1 MQFFRTMTVKLS
13 KKQSRAALKALPADG
28 SLESEDPRRSALILA
43 VGLVAVV
50 VLVTVGTLSLIKGD
64 IRVAVIDSTA
74 AVLTAILLLFYR
86 LSAYKRECCY
96 LGVAMTYCLYAYLF
110 FSGAAE
116 GMTYMWHYT
125 FPFFATFL
133 IGANHGAV
141 ATLFL
146 FIPTF
151 IYVTSD
157 ALTPGHGYYNSAFAI
172 RFIPSVSVALIFS
185 YLFERERERFKR
197 QTLEA
202 YREQER
208 IIEKRTSQLKKE
220 VEDREKMASKLRQS
234 QKMEAIGVMAGGVAH
249 DLNNI
254 LAGIVSY
261 PELIRINLPS
271 DSPLRQPLETIEKAG
286 KRAAAVVDDMLTL
299 SRNVA
304 SVKETVNLNTLIVDF
319 LGSPEWQKVEEN
331 YPDVSV
337 IQELDLQLKPISCSQ
352 VHIRKCLMNLLFNGV
367 EASTPHGQ
375 VIVSTGVESSK
386 NLSTDQGPEDT
397 QYVYLTVQDSGPGIG
412 SEHLDHIFEPFYTT
426 KKMGNSGSGLGLSV
440 VWSTVK
446 EHGGEVRIKD
456 THSGACF
463 KLLLPALTGDT
474 PEPQAAVPPSLESL
488 KGSGSLLLVDDEPE
502 LREIGSTIASLL
514 GYSVTLA
521 RSGEEAVNVAQKGD
535 FDVVVLDM
543 LLGEGMNGRET
554 YEQILTFKPDQKAI
568 IVSGYAASAEVEKT
582 LELGAHSIVRKPYS
596 IEEIGLAI
604 RQCLLDSD
612 E

>member
-1 MQFFRTMTVKLS
+1 MIFDKQYRT
-13 KKQSRAALKALPADG
+13 ALKAFPENGGLKSG
-28 SLESEDPRRSALILA
+28 DPRRSALTLA
-43 VGLVAVV
+43 VGSVAVV
-50 VLVTVGTLSLIKGD
+50 VLITVGILSFIKGE
-64 IRVAVIDSTA
+64 IRVAVIDCTA
-74 AVLTAILLLFYR
+74 AALITILLLLFR
-86 LSAYKRECCY
+86 FSAHKRECCY
-96 LGVAMTYCLYAYLF
+96 LGVVMMYCLYAFLF

-133 IGANHGAV
+133 IGASHGAI
-141 ATLFL
+141 ATLIL

-151 IYVTSD
+151 IYVASD

-202 YREQER
+202 YGEQER
-208 IIEKRTSQLKKE
+208 IIAERTSQLKKE
-220 VEDREKMASKLRQS
+220 VEDREKIASQLRQS

-261 PELIRINLPS
+261 PELIRISLPG

-319 LGSPEWQKVEEN
+319 LGSPEWQKIEEN

-337 IQELDLQLKPISCSQ
+337 TLELDSQLMPISCSQ
-352 VHIRKCLMNLLFNGV
+352 VHIRKCLLNLLYNGV
-367 EASTPHGQ
+367 EVSTPNGQ
-375 VIVSTGVESSK
+375 VIVSTGVE
-386 NLSTDQGPEDT
+386 NRIGLSTDKDT
-397 QYVYLTVQDSGPGIG
+397 DDTRYVYLTVQDSGPGIG

-426 KKMGNSGSGLGLSV
+426 KKMGHSGSGLGLSV

-446 EHGGEVRIKD
+446 EHGGEVRIED
-456 THSGACF
+456 THNGACF
-463 KLLLPALTGDT
+463 KLLLPALTGDM
-474 PEPQAAVPPSLESL
+474 PMPQTTAPPSLESL
-488 KGSGSLLLVDDEPE
+488 KGRGSLLLVDDEPE
-502 LREIGSTIASLL
+502 LREIGSNIATLL

-521 RSGEEAVNVAQKGD
+521 RSGEEAVNIAQKGD

-543 LLGEGMNGRET
+543 LLGDGMNGRET

-568 IVSGYAASAEVEKT
+568 IVTGYSTSADVEET
-582 LELGAHSIVRKPYS
+582 LKLGAHLIIRKPYS
-596 IEEIGLAI
+596 LEDIGLAI
-604 RQCLLDSD
+604 KKCIFESG